1 MKRDKTYYKKH
12 LPNWLTIS
20 RVLVIFPICL
30 LLVFFPTP
38 IGYAIACF
46 FASYAMVTDYFDGY
60 LSRKWG
66 VTSDFGRLLDPIA
79 DKLLIAALLILLTVH
94 GHGHPL
100 AVILIMLREITV
112 SALREFTQE
121 RGVILHVTMMAKYKT
136 TLQMIAAFG
145 LLISGILPE
154 NEAVHYIA
162 EGLLWAASWL
172 TCYTGYDYFKA
183 AMRQCIDNPAE
194 SVSGETE

>member
-1 MKRDKTYYKKH
+1 MKRDRDYYKQH

-20 RVLVIFPICL
+20 RVAVVLPICVL
-30 LLVFFPTP
+30 MVFFPTP
-38 IGYAIACF
+38 LGFFIACV

-60 LSRKWG
+60 LSRRWH

-94 GHGHPL
+94 GYGHPL

-112 SALREFTQE
+112 SALREFTQAK
-121 RGVILHVTMMAKYKT
+121 GVTLHVTTMAKYKT
-136 TLQMIAAFG
+136 TFQMVAAFA
-145 LLISGILPE
+145 LLISAIFP
-154 NEAVHYIA
+154 NIMVIDIIA
-162 EGLLWAASWL
+162 EVLLWTGCVL

-183 AMRQCIDNPAE
+183 AMRQCVDKPAQ
-194 SVSGETE
+194 SIKH

>member
-1 MKRDKTYYKKH
+1 M
-12 LPNWLTIS
+12 S
-20 RVLVIFPICL
+20 RVLVIIPICL
-30 LLVFFPTP
+30 LLIFFPSP
-38 IGYAIACF
+38 LGYMIACI

-121 RGVILHVTMMAKYKT
+121 RGVVLHVTMIAKYKT

-145 LLISGILPE
+145 LLISGMFPE
-154 NEAVHYIA
+154 HIGLHYSA

-172 TCYTGYDYFKA
+172 TCYTGYDYFKE
-183 AMRQCIDNPAE
+183 AMRQCVDKPDKSA
-194 SVSGETE
+194 SGETE